1 MFRLILYMLL
11 AVVLISILRMVIG
24 VVMKGLAALL
34 NSGHGAASSS
44 ERGSSRL
51 GGILHRDPMCGTY
64 VAESTTHQRRIGS
77 ETFYYCSETCKEK
90 HELVPK

>member
-1 MFRLILYMLL
+1 MFRLILYMLF
-11 AVVLISILRMVIG
+11 AVVLITILRMVIG

-34 NSGHGAASSS
+34 NSGTGAPTSSG
-44 ERGSSRL
+44 RGSSPS
-51 GGILHRDPMCGTY
+51 GGILQRDPMCGTY

>member
-11 AVVLISILRMVIG
+11 AVMLISILRMVIG

-34 NSGHGAASSS
+34 NSGTGTTSSS
-44 ERGSSRL
+44 GRSSSQL
-51 GGILHRDPMCGTY
+51 GGSLHRDPMCGTY